1 MCELCF
7 RETLCVSLWQAWG
20 VYVWFINEWINA
32 WMMNKVS
39 ALDISLLSFTLCSFY
54 WRTKKQW
61 HELPLSLKWALV
73 HHPLK
78 KKKKIDSSLHVS
90 YISNSPS
97 HSRSCGSDSVSSSC
111 GSKGDHPQTDTHGWR
126 EDIGG
131 LVSRRQQTCR
141 KCVGLHVA
149 FGPLCIPK
157 ITCMWCLFI
166 VPGALPASTHER
178 TPSHMQFAGD
188 V

>member
-1 MCELCF
+1 
-7 RETLCVSLWQAWG
+7 
-20 VYVWFINEWINA
+20 
-32 WMMNKVS
+32 MNKVS

-78 KKKKIDSSLHVS
+78 KKKKLTVLCTFHTSATLHPTADHAEV
-90 YISNSPS
+90 IQFL
-97 HSRSCGSDSVSSSC
+97 HLAVL
-111 GSKGDHPQTDTHGWR
+111 KGITLKQTPTAGEKTSADLFHGGNKIW
-126 EDIGG
+126 
-131 LVSRRQQTCR
+131 L
-141 KCVGLHVA
+141 CVGSVWDCMLHSVLYV
-149 FGPLCIPK
+149 FPRVWL
-157 ITCMWCLFI
+157 TCMWCLFI